1 MSDVSRLKATVRTEF
16 GKGAAR
22 RTRRDG
28 NVPAVLYG
36 HQTDPQHL
44 ALNAQAFAAVLRESG
59 GTNAVLTLDIEGKEQ
74 LALTKSVVVH
84 PIRRYIEHADLLV
97 IKRGEKVIVD
107 VPVVVVGDAAPGSV
121 VTQEANDLSIEADA
135 MSIPEQ
141 IEVSVEGAEIGTQ
154 FLAGELT
161 LPAGS
166 TLQTDP
172 ETLVVNVVAP
182 AMEEEPEAAEAA
194 EAGEAEAPAARGRIQ
209 RELIRSLAMAE
220 SGAALVV
227 GLGNPGPQYERTRHN
242 VGFMVADVLA
252 ERVGGR
258 FSTHKKTG
266 SDLLTARLDG
276 RQVLLAKPRTY
287 MNESGRPV
295 AGLARFFSVG
305 VDDVVVIHDDIDL
318 DFGVVRLKQGG
329 GEGGHNGLRSISSA
343 LTSKEYLRVRVGVG
357 RPPGRMD
364 AAAYVLKPF
373 SAAERKELPLVCS
386 EAADAVELLLRL
398 GLEAAQNRVH

>member
-44 ALNAQAFAAVLRESG
+44 ALNAQAFAAVLRDSG
-59 GTNAVLTLDIEGKEQ
+59 GTNAVLTLDIEGTEQ

-107 VPVVVVGDAAPGSV
+107 VPVIVVGDAAPGSV

-154 FLAGELT
+154 FTAGQLS

-182 AMEEEPEAAEAA
+182 AMEEEPEAEAA
-194 EAGEAEAPAARGRIQ
+194 AGEAEESAPEG
-209 RELIRSLAMAE
+209 E
-220 SGAALVV
+220 S
-227 GLGNPGPQYERTRHN
+227 
-242 VGFMVADVLA
+242 
-252 ERVGGR
+252 
-258 FSTHKKTG
+258 S
-266 SDLLTARLDG
+266 
-276 RQVLLAKPRTY
+276 
-287 MNESGRPV
+287 ES
-295 AGLARFFSVG
+295 
-305 VDDVVVIHDDIDL
+305 
-318 DFGVVRLKQGG
+318 
-329 GEGGHNGLRSISSA
+329 
-343 LTSKEYLRVRVGVG
+343 
-357 RPPGRMD
+357 
-364 AAAYVLKPF
+364 
-373 SAAERKELPLVCS
+373 
-386 EAADAVELLLRL
+386 
-398 GLEAAQNRVH
+398 